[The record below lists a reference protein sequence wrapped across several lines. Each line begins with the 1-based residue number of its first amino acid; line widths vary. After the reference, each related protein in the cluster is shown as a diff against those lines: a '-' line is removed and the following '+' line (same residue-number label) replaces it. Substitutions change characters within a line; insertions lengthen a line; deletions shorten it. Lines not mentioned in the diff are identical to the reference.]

1 MATAALGQFERPQHP
16 GAIGGV
22 HDVVV
27 GAEASLAIIPFLR
40 YECKSRR
47 PSSSFCERT
56 RFVVPSVA
64 VVGAT
69 GAVGE
74 IMRQVL
80 IEHAFP
86 LRNIKF
92 LASERSVGKTIEFQG
107 KKHTVELIRPEAFV
121 GVDIVLSSTPASV
134 SREYSPIAARAGA
147 IVVDNSS
154 AWRMDP
160 DVPLVVPEVNAG
172 ALKNIP
178 KGIVANPNCSTIQL
192 VVALKPLHDLA
203 RIKRVVVSTY
213 QASSGKGAK
222 GLFELDTQVTAMGK
236 GQKVPAATA
245 HAAQL
250 AGNVLPHDWKAGDEG
265 YTEEEWKMVRET
277 RKIMGDETIN
287 VSPTTARVPVRI
299 GHSEAVNLEFER
311 PISVA
316 DAREALRRAPGIVLV
331 DDLAKGEVPM
341 PLHCEGRDEVFVG
354 RVRRDPTISNGLNLW
369 VVADNLRKGAATNA
383 VQIAE
388 VLVRMAK

>member
-1 MATAALGQFERPQHP
+1 
-16 GAIGGV
+16 
-22 HDVVV
+22 
-27 GAEASLAIIPFLR
+27 
-40 YECKSRR
+40 
-47 PSSSFCERT
+47 
-56 RFVVPSVA
+56 
-64 VVGAT
+64 
-69 GAVGE
+69 
-74 IMRQVL
+74 
-80 IEHAFP
+80 
-86 LRNIKF
+86 
-92 LASERSVGKTIEFQG
+92 IEFQG
-107 KKHTVELIRPEAFV
+107 KTYPIEAIRAEAFA
-121 GVDIVLSSTPASV
+121 GIDIVLSSTPAMV

-160 DVPLVVPEVNAG
+160 EVPLVVPEVNAH
-172 ALKNIP
+172 ALQKIP
-178 KGIVANPNCSTIQL
+178 KGIVANPNCSTIQM

-222 GLFELDTQVTAMGK
+222 ALFELDNQVSALGR
-236 GQKVPAATA
+236 GEKVPAVTT

-277 RKIMGDETIN
+277 HKIMGDDTIQ

-299 GHSEAVNLEFER
+299 GHSEAINLEFER
-311 PISVA
+311 PITVEQ
-316 DAREALRRAPGIVLV
+316 ARAALRNAPGIVLV

-354 RVRRDPTISNGLNLW
+354 RIRRDPTIANGLNLW

-388 VLVRMAK
+388 VLVQR